1 MKKLLG
7 IVQIGVLLM
16 TLLSS
21 VSCTNGDDSPWLG
34 RWQLREYQY
43 PDGSIHKVD
52 SVFYGFQKG
61 SFISVYM
68 GTDGVYRSMYGYYD
82 EPAEDSLTI
91 HLWSPNENDATYRK
105 WFGWENQ
112 MRSFRV
118 LNLTSKNMKLD
129 YKDTVY
135 VFRLY

>member
-1 MKKLLG
+1 MKKLVG

-43 PDGSIHKVD
+43 PDGSV
-52 SVFYGFQKG
+52 QK
-61 SFISVYM
+61 IAVYM
-68 GTDGVYRSMYGYYD
+68 GTDGDYRSMHGYYD

-91 HLWSPNENDATYRK
+91 HLWSPNVNDATYRK

-118 LNLTSKNMKLD
+118 LDLSSKSMKLD

>member
-1 MKKLLG
+1 MKKLVG

-43 PDGSIHKVD
+43 PDGSVQKID

-61 SFISVYM
+61 SFIAVYM
-68 GTDGVYRSMYGYYD
+68 GTDGDYRSMHGYYD

-91 HLWSPNENDATYRK
+91 HLWSPNVNDATYRK

-118 LNLTSKNMKLD
+118 LDLSSKSMKLD

-135 VFRLY
+135 VFRFY